1 MPYLDSANLER
12 EIAKSREELV
22 ALQSRI
28 KSLVNRRTDAPKTGK
43 KDTVKIETKTLPADA
58 KGILSRAPLTK

>member
-1 MPYLDSANLER
+1 MPYIDSANLEH

-28 KSLVNRRTDAPKTGK
+28 KSLVNRRADAPKTGK
-43 KDTVKIETKTLPADA
+43 KDTVKIETKSLAPDA
-58 KGILSRAPLTK
+58 KAILSRVPLTK

>member
-28 KSLVNRRTDAPKTGK
+28 KSLVNRRTDAPKIGK
-43 KDTVKIETKTLPADA
+43 KDTVKIETKTLPAGV
-58 KGILSRAPLTK
+58 KGAFSQRPT

>member
-28 KSLVNRRTDAPKTGK
+28 RSLVNRRTDSPKTGK
-43 KDTVKIETKTLPADA
+43 KDTVKIEEKSLPGSA
-58 KGILSRAPLTK
+58 KSNLTQPRSR